1 MSLMLSNRKIGTVW
15 NFLKI
20 LFAVAL
26 VGYFLS
32 WVDLN
37 ELYDLWGRI
46 QITHLVATIALY
58 STLTFFKAYIYQQIL
73 IEQKTR
79 YLRVLNIVVL
89 QNSISNF
96 LANSAGLASYLALLH
111 LEENVKV
118 RRSGLTFLII
128 KIGDLFAVW
137 LTSIVCSFLLWDR
150 VEELQRAILF
160 FLILVGLGFV
170 AFFLAL
176 FWRRLFIS
184 LTNRVM
190 LSLRL
195 TRFSFFK
202 QVANALDFF
211 AEMPQGAVFH
221 IVCKAFGLTFVY
233 NLITMAWMVV
243 SMNAFQ
249 LPIDALSVLFVS
261 CILQIFSMIPVSVFG
276 GLGITE
282 VTSLYLYTLLGVP
295 GDELSIILVGWRIF
309 YYITNLLL
317 VLYLPIYAFF
327 IEPKITP
334 E

>member
-1 MSLMLSNRKIGTVW
+1 MLSNRKIGVVW

-26 VGYFLS
+26 VWYFLS
-32 WVDLN
+32 WVDLD
-37 ELYDLWGRI
+37 ELHDLWGRI
-46 QITHLVATIALY
+46 QITYLLATIALY
-58 STLTFFKAYIYQQIL
+58 STLTFLKAYIYQQIL

-96 LANSAGLASYLALLH
+96 LANSAGLASYLALFH

-118 RRSGLTFLII
+118 RQSGLTFLII

-137 LTSIVCSFLLWDR
+137 LISIVCSFLLWDR
-150 VEELQRAILF
+150 VGELHGAILF
-160 FLILVGLGFV
+160 FLTLVGAGFV

-176 FWRRLFIS
+176 FWRKLFIS

-190 LSLRL
+190 VSLGL

-202 QVANALDFF
+202 QVVNVLDAF
-211 AEMPQGAVFH
+211 AEMPQGVVFH
-221 IVCKAFGLTFVY
+221 IVYKAFGLTFIYTLVT
-233 NLITMAWMVV
+233 LFWMVV

-261 CILQIFSMIPVSVFG
+261 CILQLFSMIPVSVFG

-295 GDELSIILVGWRIF
+295 GDDLSIILVGWRIF
-309 YYITNLLL
+309 YYLTNLLL
-317 VLYLPIYAFF
+317 VVYLPIYALF
-327 IEPKITP
+327 IAPKIP
-334 E
+334 SE

>member
-1 MSLMLSNRKIGTVW
+1 MLSNRKIGVVW

-26 VGYFLS
+26 VWYFLS
-32 WVDLN
+32 WVDLD
-37 ELYDLWGRI
+37 ELYDLWGRV
-46 QITHLVATIALY
+46 QITYLLATIALY
-58 STLTFFKAYIYQQIL
+58 STLTFLKAYIYQQIL

-118 RRSGLTFLII
+118 RQSGLTFLII

-137 LTSIVCSFLLWDR
+137 LISIVCSFLLWDR
-150 VEELQRAILF
+150 VEELHGAILF
-160 FLILVGLGFV
+160 FLTFVGVGFV

-184 LTNRVM
+184 LTNRVIV
-190 LSLRL
+190 SLGL

-202 QVANALDFF
+202 QVVNALNAF
-211 AEMPQGAVFH
+211 AEMPQRVVFH
-221 IVCKAFGLTFVY
+221 IVYKAFGLTFIY
-233 NLITMAWMVV
+233 TLITLSWMVV

-261 CILQIFSMIPVSVFG
+261 CILQLFSMIPVSVFG

-295 GDELSIILVGWRIF
+295 GDDLSIILVGWRIF
-309 YYITNLLL
+309 YYLTNLLL
-317 VLYLPIYAFF
+317 VVYLPIYALF
-327 IEPKITP
+327 IAPKIP
-334 E
+334 SE

>member
-1 MSLMLSNRKIGTVW
+1 MLSNRKVGIVW

-20 LFAVAL
+20 LFAIAL
-26 VGYFLS
+26 VWYFLS
-32 WVDLN
+32 WVDLG
-37 ELYDLWGRI
+37 ELYDLWGRV
-46 QITHLVATIALY
+46 QITYLLATIVLY
-58 STLTFFKAYIYQQIL
+58 STLTFLKAYIYQQIL
-73 IEQKTR
+73 VEQKTK
-79 YLRVLNIVVL
+79 YPRVLNIVVL

-96 LANSAGLASYLALLH
+96 LASSAGLASYLALLH
-111 LEENVKV
+111 LEENVKL
-118 RRSGLTFLII
+118 RQSGLTFLIV

-137 LTSIVCSFLLWDR
+137 LFSIVCSFLLWDR
-150 VEELQRAILF
+150 VGELQSAILF
-160 FLILVGLGFV
+160 FLFLVGLGFV

-176 FWRRLFIS
+176 FWRRVFIS
-184 LTNRVM
+184 LTNRMM

-195 TRFSFFK
+195 LKFSFFK
-202 QVANALDFF
+202 QVVNILDAF

-221 IVCKAFGLTFVY
+221 IVYKAFGLSFIY

-249 LPIDALSVLFVS
+249 LPIDALSILFVS
-261 CILQIFSMIPVSVFG
+261 CILQLFSMIPVSVFG

-295 GDELSIILVGWRIF
+295 STELSVILVGWRIL

-317 VLYLPIYAFF
+317 VLYLPIYALF
-327 IEPKITP
+327 IEPKISS